1 MTFDLLSKWVG
12 KGASH
17 GEKESSRVFRIS
29 IVGLG
34 VAKQQ
39 LGGRK
44 VGDLIQRH
52 ICIEITLN
60 NKTIL
65 YI

>member
-1 MTFDLLSKWVG
+1 MG
-12 KGASH
+12 K
-17 GEKESSRVFRIS
+17 KESRRVLRIS

-52 ICIEITLN
+52 ICTEITLN